1 MNKKIY
7 NIPSSLGFSETLA
20 EHLLEEYQSDLP
32 ELSKVLLLLPN
43 RRAVRSMKEAFVRL
57 RGLTP
62 MLLPKMMPIGEVED
76 EELFLTGGNARE
88 LLSGMYPA
96 IGTTERLLLF
106 VRIIMA
112 KPAEFGV
119 EKMSLAQ
126 ACALAQELGGLI
138 DMVNNKQLSFDN
150 LENLVPEDYAAH
162 WQDTLK
168 FLKIITHF
176 WPQILEERQLIDA
189 SLRRNRLLEAQ
200 SEIWQQN
207 RPQGRIVI
215 AGTTAAFPAMKKLVA
230 TVLGLENG
238 ELYLA
243 GLDKFLSDEDWQ
255 MVDETHPQF
264 ELKELLDYLEVNRHE
279 VQDLCPAA
287 NLEAERFIAEVMRPA
302 LSSEKWRELPSQSFS
317 PQAWGGI
324 NLINCADIREEA
336 LAIALIM
343 RETLEEEGKTAALV
357 TQDRNLARRVANELE
372 RWNVQVDDSAGKPL
386 ALSGVGIFLRQIVQA
401 ATADKK
407 LYLAELWKNP
417 LCCMGQEYGELRQ
430 LIRRLEKKVWR
441 RGQEDEQLSQFE
453 VSAQAILAD
462 LALLLSQS
470 KVDFKELLT
479 CHIKTAEKLASR
491 PGKDGAQILWGGD
504 DGEAAARL
512 VADLDEQAEVLG
524 EINPQEY
531 AGLLETLMISI
542 NVRPKFGMHPR
553 LKILGPIEARL
564 NHFDVTIIGEVN
576 EGIWPK
582 AAGSD
587 PWMSRPMKKD
597 FGFPLPEREIGV
609 NAFDFSQLLA
619 GEEVYLTRA
628 ERVQGTPMVK
638 SRWWLRLETVLKA
651 LNIEPQSLENA
662 VYRLWAKHLDRPQR
676 VVPINPPQPMPPLEA
691 RPRELSASAIEM
703 WMRDPYAIFAKYIL
717 KLKPLDELDR
727 ELTPADYGTI
737 IHAILQQFN
746 NKYPKQLPDN
756 AREELIKL
764 GEVYFKQNQI
774 ASETKAFWWPNFI
787 KSIDWILEQEK
798 TYRPNVAQ
806 VHNEVRGEV
815 EIETPRGFK
824 VTAIADRVDETIDGK
839 YNIIDYKTGKAR
851 KETEVRAGYA
861 PQLPIE
867 GLIARSGGFGKF
879 NAREVDK
886 LIYWQLAKQETIID
900 KDMNQLLDNTYERL
914 QKLVNLFEFETTPY
928 VCQPNPKRLPEY
940 SDYEHLARVR
950 EWSVVADDSES

>member
-264 ELKELLDYLEVNRHE
+264 ELKELLDYLEINRYE

-302 LSSEKWRELPSQSFS
+302 LSSEKWRELPRQGFS

-417 LCCMGQEYGELRQ
+417 LCCMGQEYGEVRQ
-430 LIRRLEKKVWR
+430 LIRRLEKNVWR
-441 RGQEDEQLSQFE
+441 RGQDDEQLSQFE
-453 VSAQAILAD
+453 ASAQAILAD

-491 PGKDGAQILWGGD
+491 PEKDGAQILWGGD

-764 GEVYFKQNQI
+764 GEVYFNQNQI

-798 TYRPNVAQ
+798 TYRSNVAQ

-867 GLIARSGGFGKF
+867 GLIARSGGFGKL

-886 LIYWQLAKQETIID
+886 LIYWQLAKQETIIE

-950 EWSVVADDSES
+950 EWSVVADESES

>member
-264 ELKELLDYLEVNRHE
+264 ELKELLDYLEINRYE

-302 LSSEKWRELPSQSFS
+302 LSSEKWRELPRQGFS

-430 LIRRLEKKVWR
+430 LIRRLEKNVWR

-453 VSAQAILAD
+453 ASAQAILAD

-491 PGKDGAQILWGGD
+491 PEKDGAQILWGGD

-717 KLKPLDELDR
+717 NLKPLDELDR

-764 GEVYFKQNQI
+764 GEVYFNQNQI

-798 TYRPNVAQ
+798 TYRSNVAQ

-867 GLIARSGGFGKF
+867 GLIARSGGFGKL

-886 LIYWQLAKQETIID
+886 LIYWQLAKQETIIE

-950 EWSVVADDSES
+950 EWSVVADESES